1 MTRSFDEIK
10 HLPQFP
16 GIYGFKGPNDTQGA
30 YSYIGLSSKLRE
42 RVSQHLL
49 KRDSSVATGASAI
62 SLNPDKIAECHWWI
76 HETFVEREYLE
87 AAELIAFEIFNLALV
102 SRGSPSSSSLEISK
116 DEDFRKQME
125 ELFSNVPSG
134 YIIFYDLS
142 WAITKIKEL
151 ENEILELKKKL
162 SDEEE

>member
-1 MTRSFDEIK
+1 MRSFDEIK

-16 GIYGFKGPNDTQGA
+16 GIYGFKGPNDIQGN
-30 YSYIGLSSKLRE
+30 YSYIGISNRLRE

-76 HETFVEREYLE
+76 HETFGNRETLE
-87 AAELIAFEIFNLALV
+87 APELIAFGRFNPTLV
-102 SRGSPSSSSLEISK
+102 SRGSPSAKALELSNDK
-116 DEDFRKQME
+116 GFRKQMN

-134 YIIFYDLS
+134 YIKFYDLS
-142 WAITKIKEL
+142 WAVNKIKEL
-151 ENEILELKKKL
+151 ENEISELKKK
-162 SDEEE
+162 

>member
-1 MTRSFDEIK
+1 MTRSFDETK

-30 YSYIGLSSKLRE
+30 YSYIGLSNKLRE

-49 KRDSSVATGASAI
+49 KRDSNVSTDTSAV
-62 SLNPDKIAECHWWI
+62 SLNPDKISECHWWI
-76 HETFVEREYLE
+76 HETFGEREYLE
-87 AAELIAFEIFNLALV
+87 AAELIAFEIFNPILV
-102 SRGSPSSSSLEISK
+102 SRGTPSSSVLEISK
-116 DEDFRKQME
+116 DQDFRKQMK

-142 WAITKIKEL
+142 WAVSKIKEL

-162 SDEEE
+162 SD